1 MTPVVV
7 NIATSGRPELLRR
20 TLKSLSACQLPAG
33 YLETVVIE
41 NGPRGRAEEVVESA
55 PPNLRARYMYYPKA
69 NKSAAM
75 NAALKTLGDCLI
87 VYIDDDVRVAPRMLC
102 AYAETARRRGPS
114 CFYGGPLNVDYDAPP
129 PPWLREY
136 LPASATGWELNEC
149 EQRVDSAIFLGGNWA
164 IFSETLRFAGGFNVN
179 RGPGSKLGST
189 GEETEMQRL
198 LLRKGFCGIYVPT
211 ARVWHY
217 VPRERCTPQW
227 TLERNFKNGLQAG
240 AVVAAEENHPW
251 GIPPWWMT
259 YRFLKGCVRWMMWSL
274 SRDPGRRFRARNRLS
289 YDLGLLLGLRRQ
301 WHMHTT
307 AR

>member
-1 MTPVVV
+1 
-7 NIATSGRPELLRR
+7 
-20 TLKSLSACQLPAG
+20 
-33 YLETVVIE
+33 
-41 NGPRGRAEEVVESA
+41 
-55 PPNLRARYMYYPKA
+55 
-69 NKSAAM
+69 
-75 NAALKTLGDCLI
+75 
-87 VYIDDDVRVAPRMLC
+87 
-102 AYAETARRRGPS
+102 
-114 CFYGGPLNVDYDAPP
+114 
-129 PPWLREY
+129 
-136 LPASATGWELNEC
+136 
-149 EQRVDSAIFLGGNWA
+149 
-164 IFSETLRFAGGFNVN
+164 
-179 RGPGSKLGST
+179 
-189 GEETEMQRL
+189 MQRL